1 MNFNIKP
8 LIPEI
13 KGISGSLTV
22 TLIAGGLFLIA
33 VILIS
38 VCIGKFAAN
47 KWNGSKG
54 KVTAGFILISSAVA
68 IALFCFFGLSART
81 IQGIIFSLILLVSSY
96 SDIKT
101 RECDDCLSVM
111 ILITAFIGINISS
124 LPSMIVSAL
133 FTLGMFLL
141 VVLLIS
147 DNIGG
152 ADIKI
157 CAASTF
163 LLGFSRGVIGLAV
176 GLLFAVIVNS
186 LKNRKSGFP
195 MIPYLTAAFIPAFFL

>member
-8 LIPEI
+8 LFPEI
-13 KGISGSLTV
+13 KGLSGSLAS
-22 TLIAGGLFLIA
+22 TLIAGGLFLVTI
-33 VILIS
+33 ILIS
-38 VCIGKFAAN
+38 VCIGKFAAK
-47 KWNGSKG
+47 KWDGNKG
-54 KVTAGFILISSAVA
+54 KVTAGFILISSVVS
-68 IALFCFFGLSART
+68 ILLFCFFGLSARA
-81 IQGIIFSLILLVSSY
+81 IQGIIFSHILLVSSY

-111 ILITAFIGINISS
+111 ILITAFIGIEISS
-124 LPSMIVSAL
+124 LPNMIVSAL

-141 VVLLIS
+141 VVLLVS

-157 CAASTF
+157 CASSTF

-186 LKNRKSGFP
+186 LKNKKIGFP
-195 MIPYLTAAFIPAFFL
+195 MIPYLTAAFIPAFFI

>member
-1 MNFNIKP
+1 MDFYIKP
-8 LIPEI
+8 VFPEI
-13 KGISGSLTV
+13 KGVQGDLIS
-22 TLIAGGLFLIA
+22 TLIAGGVFLVA

-38 VCIGKFAAN
+38 LFVGKVAAD
-47 KWNGSKG
+47 KWQGSKG
-54 KVTAGFILISSAVA
+54 KVTTGFILISSVVA

-81 IQGIIFSLILLVSSY
+81 IQGIIFSLILLTSSY

-101 RECDDCLSVM
+101 RECDDCFSVM
-111 ILITAFIGINISS
+111 ILIAAFIGIKFTS

-133 FTLGMFLL
+133 FTLGMFMLI
-141 VVLLIS
+141 VLFVS

-157 CAASTF
+157 CTSSAF
-163 LLGFSRGVIGLAV
+163 LLGFSRGVIGLIV
-176 GLLFAVIVNS
+176 GLLFAIVINL
-186 LKNRKSGFP
+186 LKNKKSGFP